1 MVEIKPKYLKLSGL
15 EPLVVT
21 PETNFIN
28 VGERTNVA
36 GSKKF
41 LRLIKEEKFEE
52 ALDVARDQVEGGAQ
66 IIDIN
71 MDDGLIDGKEAMVKF
86 LNLVIAEPDISR
98 VPIMI
103 DSSKWDIIEAGLRVV
118 QGKCVVNSI
127 SLKEGE
133 AEFIHHAK
141 LIKRYGAAVIV
152 MAFDE
157 VGQADNYERRIEI
170 SKRSYDILV
179 NKVGFPPEDII
190 FDLNIFPVAT
200 GMDEHKLNAL
210 DFINATKWVREN
222 LPHCSVSGGVSNVSF
237 SFRGNNPVR
246 EAMHSVFLYHAI
258 KAGMNMGIVNPTML
272 EVYDDIPK
280 ELLEHVE
287 DVMLNRRDDATERLL
302 DFAESVVGTAKESK
316 VDLSWREEPLQ
327 DRITRALVKGI
338 DQYIV
343 EDVEEA
349 RQAAHKPIEVIE
361 VSLMTGM
368 NVVGD
373 LFGSGKMF
381 LPQVV
386 KSARVMKKAVAYLLP
401 YIEEE
406 KLLNPQFGDTEGNGK
421 ILMATVKGDVHDIGK
436 NIVSVVLACNNYE
449 IVDLGVMVP
458 PEKILAA
465 AIEHNV
471 DVIGLSGLITPSLDE
486 MVHLAK
492 EMERKKFTVP
502 LLIGG
507 ATTSKAHT
515 AVKIDPQYSQAVVHV
530 NDASRAVTVVG
541 DLLQK
546 ETSKGY
552 KRSIKEDYD
561 VFRNKF
567 LKRSVQKE
575 YKSIKKARENK
586 FKIDWP
592 ASDIVTPNNLG
603 IQVIED
609 MDLEKLVPFIDW
621 TPFFRSWELHGKYP
635 DILTDNVVGEQA
647 TDLFADAQKM
657 LSEILLE
664 KKLKAKGIFG
674 LFPANSIND
683 DDIEVEC
690 TSKGDPGLT
699 GGKKG
704 SETYTF
710 RTLRQQLQR
719 KEGVPDYALA
729 DFIAPKETG
738 IRDYLGCFCVSTGFG
753 TEELAEQYEKDL
765 DDYNAILIKALA
777 DRLAEAFA
785 EYLHKEVRTKHW
797 GYAANEDLANEELIN
812 EKYKGIRPAPGYP
825 ACPDHL
831 EKLTIWKML
840 DVEEKIGVKL
850 TESLAM
856 WPAASVSGYYFGHP
870 EARYFGLGKIKED
883 QVQDF
888 ADRKGIDLE
897 KAKKWLAP
905 NIASD

>member
-1 MVEIKPKYLKLSGL
+1 MKETKPKYLKLSGL
-15 EPLVVT
+15 EPLLVT
-21 PETNFIN
+21 PDSNFIN

-41 LRLIKEEKFEE
+41 LRLIKEEKFDE
-52 ALDVARDQVEGGAQ
+52 ALEVARHQVEGGAQ

-86 LNLVIAEPDISR
+86 LNLVIAEPDIAR

-103 DSSKWDIIEAGLRVV
+103 DSSKWQILEAGLQVV

-179 NKVGFPPEDII
+179 NTVGFPPEDII

-258 KAGMNMGIVNPTML
+258 QAGMNMGIVNPTML

-280 ELLEHVE
+280 DLLKHVE

-302 DFAESVVGTAKESK
+302 DFAESVVGKSKERT
-316 VDLSWREEPLQ
+316 VDDSWRKETLKN
-327 DRITRALVKGI
+327 RITRALVKGI
-338 DQYIV
+338 DQYII
-343 EDVEEA
+343 EDIEEA
-349 RQAAHKPIEVIE
+349 RQKATKPLEVIE
-361 VSLMTGM
+361 GNLMTGM

-386 KSARVMKKAVAYLLP
+386 KSARVMKKAVAYLEP
-401 YIEEE
+401 FIEEE
-406 KLLNPQFGDTEGNGK
+406 KLKNPQQGDSKGSGK

-458 PEKILAA
+458 PEKIINA
-465 AIEHNV
+465 AIEHKV

-486 MVHLAK
+486 MVFLAK
-492 EMERKKFTVP
+492 EMQRQNFKVP

-515 AVKIDPQYSQAVVHV
+515 AVKIDPQYQSAVVHV

-546 ETSKGY
+546 DNSESY
-552 KRSIKEDYD
+552 KENLKLDYEE
-561 VFRNKF
+561 FRDKF
-567 LKRSVQKE
+567 LKRTKKKE
-575 YKSIKKARENK
+575 YKTIQAARTNK

-592 ASDIVTPNNLG
+592 GSEIVEPKALG
-603 IQVIED
+603 VQIIED
-609 MDLEKLVPFIDW
+609 LELEKLVDFIDW
-621 TPFFRSWELHGKYP
+621 SPFFRSWDLHGKYP
-635 DILTDNVVGEQA
+635 GILSDEVIGKQA
-647 TDLFADAQKM
+647 TELFLDAQEM
-657 LSEILLE
+657 LKEIISK
-664 KKLKAKGIFG
+664 KKLKAKAVFG
-674 LFPANSIND
+674 LFPANTVNH
-683 DDIEVEC
+683 DDIEVNSLSVSSSGVEK
-690 TSKGDPGLT
+690 TESARKFV
-699 GGKKG
+699 
-704 SETYTF
+704 F

-719 KEGVPDYALA
+719 RAGVPDYALA
-729 DFIAPKETG
+729 DFIAPKESG
-738 IRDYLGCFCVSTGFG
+738 KQDYIGCFCVSAGFG
-753 TEELAEQYEKDL
+753 TAELALQYEKDL
-765 DDYNAILIKALA
+765 DDYNSIMIKALA

-785 EYLHKEVRTKHW
+785 EYLHKEVRIKHW
-797 GYAANEDLANEELIN
+797 GYAANEELSNEDLIKES
-812 EKYKGIRPAPGYP
+812 YKGIRPAPGYP
-825 ACPDHL
+825 ASPDHL
-831 EKLTIWKML
+831 EKLTIWQLLK
-840 DVEEKIGVKL
+840 VEENIGVKL

-856 WPAASVSGYYFGHP
+856 WPAASVSGYYFGNPH
-870 EARYFGLGKIKED
+870 AKYFGLGKIKED
-883 QVQDF
+883 QVEDF
-888 ADRKGIDLE
+888 ANRKGIALE
-897 KAKKWLAP
+897 EAKKWLAP
-905 NIASD
+905 NIVDE